1 MKEAFGWSF
10 LVQHLNGA
18 IYFGVFWTVFGDDQV
33 LVREYFKFKMYF
45 KV

>member
-1 MKEAFGWSF
+1 MKEALGVLELSCP
-10 LVQHLNGA
+10 GA